1 MRKTKKLFTY
11 LIINDEHK
19 EGILVDNY
27 GDVLRAKTPRTV
39 YHYPIKYK
47 ELMQQVINKNKYL
60 ANKMH

>member
-19 EGILVDNY
+19 EGILVDKY
-27 GDVLRAKTPRTV
+27 GDVLRAKTPRTI
-39 YHYPIKYK
+39 YRYPIKYK
-47 ELMQQVINKNKYL
+47 ELMQQVINKNKHL